1 MTAAERQTHGPGTRE
16 WPGGSGKMPGVTRSS
31 HDADV
36 LVVGGGPGG
45 STAATFLA
53 QGGLRV
59 TLVEREAFPRFKV
72 GESLIPTCMDICRRL
87 ES

>member
-1 MTAAERQTHGPGTRE
+1 
-16 WPGGSGKMPGVTRSS
+16 MPGVTRSS

-59 TLVEREAFPRFKV
+59 TLVEREAFRAP
-72 GESLIPTCMDICRRL
+72 GRRVPDPDVHGHL
-87 ES
+87 PPPGRADRVSRTDSR